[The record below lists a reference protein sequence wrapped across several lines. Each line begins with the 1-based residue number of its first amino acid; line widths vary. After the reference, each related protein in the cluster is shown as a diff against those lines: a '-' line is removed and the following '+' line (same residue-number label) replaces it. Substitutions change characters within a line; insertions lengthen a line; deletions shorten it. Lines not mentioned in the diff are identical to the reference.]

1 VIISIVACLYF
12 FALNVFFKGKR
23 FYFIVSVFSILT
35 VGDGNLEKDIAD
47 YALEYA
53 RSKEIEYA
61 EVRAQSAKRE
71 QLMLKNGILDAY
83 FSSIDS
89 GFCVRILADG
99 GIGFAS
105 TNKWTKDEAKAI
117 VDLAYRFAKV
127 AKRQDKI
134 RFVEEKAVE
143 TRWEVKQKEKM
154 EDIDSETKIK
164 RFLDVDNA
172 LTSCG
177 VNVPAR
183 MLSCNIDLTEKYF
196 VNTEGSRISS
206 FVPKIGAFGFIT
218 VAEQGKSEQAYEQFG
233 YSGGWEAF
241 EEWKM
246 TEKLI
251 HDAKVLKDV
260 ITKAKAVKPG
270 VTDLICGPEVA
281 GIAAHES
288 CGHPMEADRILG
300 REMSQAGRSF
310 IHKGGPFWIGTRIG
324 SDVVTIVDDPT
335 IEHSYGYYK
344 YDDEGIKARR
354 RYLYK
359 NGIINEFL
367 HNRETAAKLGTRSN
381 AASRAINYDREAIVR
396 MANTF
401 VLPGDMTEEELIE
414 DVKNGIYMSS
424 FTEWNIDDK
433 RFNQRYVGR
442 EAYVIE
448 NGELKN
454 PVARP
459 VIETTTLKFWSA
471 VDAVSKNL
479 KFDAATCGK
488 GDPMQGVPVYTG
500 GPSIRL
506 RGVYIK

>member
-1 VIISIVACLYF
+1 
-12 FALNVFFKGKR
+12 
-23 FYFIVSVFSILT
+23 
-35 VGDGNLEKDIAD
+35 LEKDIVD
-47 YALEYA
+47 FALEYA
-53 RSKEIEYA
+53 KGKYIEYA
-61 EVRAQSAKRE
+61 EVRAQNQKLE
-71 QLMLKNGILDAY
+71 QLMLKNGILEA
-83 FSSIDS
+83 FLSSVNS
-89 GFCVRILADG
+89 GFCVRILAEG

-105 TNKWTKDEAKAI
+105 TNKWTRDEAKAV
-117 VDLAYRFAKV
+117 VDLAYRFAKT
-127 AKRQDKI
+127 ARRKDKI
-134 RFVEEKAVE
+134 KFAEEKAVE
-143 TRWEVKQKEKM
+143 TTWEVGQKKKI
-154 EDIDSETKIK
+154 EDVDSETKIEQ
-164 RFLDVDNA
+164 FLDADKA
-172 LTSCG
+172 LTSHT

-183 MLSCNIDLTEKYF
+183 VLQCIMQLTEKYF
-196 VNTEGSRISS
+196 ANTEGSRISS
-206 FVPKIGAFGFIT
+206 FVPKIAAFCFIT
-218 VAEQGKSEQAYEQFG
+218 VAEQGKSEQAFEQFG

-241 EEWKM
+241 KGWRM
-246 TEKLI
+246 TEKLVQ
-251 HDAKVLKDV
+251 DANILKDV

-270 VTDLICGPEVA
+270 TTDLVCGSEVT

-310 IHKGGPFWIGTRIG
+310 IYKGGPFWIGTRIG
-324 SDVVTIVDDPT
+324 TDVVTIVDDPT

-344 YDDEGIKARR
+344 YDDEGIEARR

-381 AASRAINYDREAIVR
+381 ASSRSVNYDREAIVR

-401 VLPGDMTEEELIE
+401 VLSGDMTEEELIE
-414 DVKNGIYMSS
+414 DLKNGVYMVS

-442 EAYVIE
+442 EAYLIE
-448 NGELKN
+448 NGELKH
-454 PVARP
+454 PVAKP

-488 GDPMQGVPVYTG
+488 GDPMQGIPCYTG

-506 RGVYIK
+506 RDVYMK